1 MGNRLA
7 AISEIGNVRRKNED
21 SFLICRKQLKKKEL
35 IFAAVAD
42 GMGGLCY
49 GDRAS
54 RMATNLL
61 QEWWNT
67 VLFPMESE
75 PDLMI
80 IEDMLRFLIEN
91 IHTRVREE
99 TERLQTQM
107 GTTLSLIFIYD
118 TDYIIYQVGDSRVY
132 LLDGKN
138 GYQLTK
144 DQTWCQEEYD
154 AGRLTEEEML
164 THEKRHVLTNAI
176 GRKKEFY
183 SKSLRGR
190 ARKGQ
195 RFLLCSDGYY
205 TYLDIREL
213 VKRSFQSDLQKVL
226 EQSVERI
233 SKGEAADNFTA
244 VLIEV

>member
-1 MGNRLA
+1 MGCKLA
-7 AISEIGNVRRKNED
+7 AITEIGNVRRKNED
-21 SFLICRKQLKKKEL
+21 SLLICRKQFHKKEIVL
-35 IFAAVAD
+35 AAVAD
-42 GMGGLCY
+42 GMGGLSY

-54 RMATNLL
+54 RMTTDML
-61 QEWWNT
+61 QEWWNS
-67 VLFPMESE
+67 VMLPMENE

-80 IEDMLRFLIEN
+80 VEDMLRFLIEN

-99 TERLQTQM
+99 MECIHTQM
-107 GTTLSLIFIYD
+107 GTTLSLLFLYD

-144 DQTWCQEEYD
+144 DQTWCQEEYE

-183 SKSLRGR
+183 SRSLRGR
-190 ARKGQ
+190 VKKGQ
-195 RFLLCSDGYY
+195 RFLICSDGYY

-213 VKRSFQSDLQKVL
+213 VKKSFQNDLQKVL
-226 EQSVERI
+226 NQSADRI